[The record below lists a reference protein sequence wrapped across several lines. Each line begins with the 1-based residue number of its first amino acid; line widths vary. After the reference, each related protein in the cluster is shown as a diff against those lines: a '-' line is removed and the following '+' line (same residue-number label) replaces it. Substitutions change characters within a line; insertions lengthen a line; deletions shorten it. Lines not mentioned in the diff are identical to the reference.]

1 MNCKQNVSWKR
12 IEKEKETQFS
22 IEFRLKRAQKQL
34 ERVYVINIYT
44 ITVCLATDISY
55 FPLNSISVSGMV
67 WLLINQSNARPSF
80 PFKQTL
86 QRDKMIST
94 VAQH

>member
-44 ITVCLATDISY
+44 ITVCLATGISY
-55 FPLNSISVSGMV
+55 FPLNSISCPGIIFE
-67 WLLINQSNARPSF
+67 LINTTRYF
-80 PFKQTL
+80 HIT
-86 QRDKMIST
+86 
-94 VAQH
+94 